1 MEQKSPAKKVTLI
14 NKLLA
19 SYAAISFFTIAALS
33 ISYTGLYSLT
43 KITRDIVTNDF
54 VVIDA
59 ANKLRESILAQQS
72 YAAKFAILKGPEFRE
87 LYLQREAEFL
97 DILQRLQTAH
107 HDRSLDEIAVA
118 YRDFR
123 TVAYS
128 LFQGSAQ

>member
-1 MEQKSPAKKVTLI
+1 METKSPAKKVTLT

-72 YAAKFAILKGPEFRE
+72 YAAKFAILKGAEFRE
-87 LYLQREAEFL
+87 LYLKRETESL
-97 DILQRLQTAH
+97 EILQALQKTKN
-107 HDRSLDEIAVA
+107 DRSLEEIALA
-118 YRDFR
+118 YRD
-123 TVAYS
+123 
-128 LFQGSAQ
+128 